1 MRAGTFFFPGPTEV
15 RDEVLRAMLRQPI
28 PHRSDA
34 FRELFARVETGLR
47 AVFCTERPV
56 YIATASGTGM
66 MEAAVRC
73 APEGR
78 ILALVNGA
86 FAERF
91 ERIAIA
97 CGRAVDRH
105 DVPIGDVPRA
115 DEVRDLLQSRAYS
128 AVTVVHSETSTGAL
142 TDVSSIA
149 SMVHASGAVLIV
161 DSVSGVGGA
170 RLDVRAD
177 GLDCV
182 VSASQ
187 KALALPPGLAFATT
201 TDAFLEGA
209 ARVRDRGVYL
219 DLRDF
224 DAYARRDETPST
236 PSVSL
241 IFALEYQ
248 LDCIAREGIAARWA
262 RHDAMRIAME
272 QWVANTA
279 DSLGVDISI
288 LARSGSRSP
297 TVTVV
302 RMPDGVP
309 ASTLVAGVAKR
320 GYTIGNGY
328 GTLREATFRV
338 GHMGDHT
345 VTNLEACLASVA
357 DALGELC
364 AARAPHRRC

>member
-28 PHRSDA
+28 PHRSEA
-34 FRELFARVETGLR
+34 FREIFESVQTGLR

-86 FAERF
+86 FGERF

-97 CGRAVDRH
+97 CGRTVDRY
-105 DVPIGDVPRA
+105 DIPVGDVPRA
-115 DEVRDLLQSRAYS
+115 DEVGDLLQGRAYS
-128 AVTVVHSETSTGAL
+128 SVTVVHSETSTGAL

-149 SMVHASGAVLIV
+149 SVVHASGAALIV
-161 DSVSGVGGA
+161 DSVSGIGGA
-170 RLDVRAD
+170 RLDVGAD

-201 TDAFLEGA
+201 TEAFLEGA
-209 ARVRDRGVYL
+209 SHVHDRGVYL
-219 DLRDF
+219 DLRGF
-224 DAYARRDETPST
+224 DAYALRNETPST

-241 IFALEYQ
+241 IFALAHQ
-248 LDCIAREGIAARWA
+248 LECIVREGIAARWA
-262 RHDAMRIAME
+262 RHDAMRISME

-279 DSLGVDISI
+279 DALDVDISI
-288 LARSGSRSP
+288 LARLGCRSP

-309 ASTLVAGVAKR
+309 ASTLVAEVAKR

-328 GTLREATFRV
+328 GAMRETTFRV

-364 AARAPHRRC
+364 AVRTTPPRG